1 MRRVVWSVLTGLGA
15 FFIVLAIMSWLYV
28 PGQAV
33 KFPLNEYGV
42 TTLVANNA
50 SWFSPKSVSELSDVT
65 LQITSTVKGDV
76 TAANSLGSSKYVV
89 WQSFAAVEDVTD
101 HQQVSIPAAAD
112 EFAFDRRTGALIPW
126 SGNTIDGKPVKQ
138 VSGQGFVWPLGAKKQ
153 SYQVFD
159 TTLLKPVTFKFV
171 STATTDGVATYKYV
185 AVVPPTQVGTQ
196 SLPGSLVGEKA
207 AEVTLPEFYSSTET
221 YFVDPVTGAPL
232 QVERTTKDALQD
244 ASGATKLVLLSADF
258 KSSAQSV
265 ATTIKSDNHYKNLI
279 NLATF
284 IVPVIA
290 GLIGIILLVVGLVLS
305 RMSPEDEEYEDEDEP
320 VGATA

>member
-33 KFPLNEYGV
+33 KFPLNEYSLN
-42 TTLVANNA
+42 TLVANNA

-76 TAANSLGSSKYVV
+76 TSANSLGSSKIAV
-89 WQSFAAVEDVTD
+89 WQSFAVVEDTTD

-112 EFAFDRRTGALIPW
+112 EFAFNRRTGVLVPW
-126 SGNTIDGKPVKQ
+126 SGNVVDGKHVQ

-153 SYQVFD
+153 SYPVYD
-159 TTLLKPVTFKFV
+159 TTLGKPVTFKYV
-171 STATTDGVATYKYV
+171 STATTQGIPTYKYV
-185 AVVPPTQVGTQ
+185 AVIPPTQVGTQ

-207 AEVTLPEFYSSTET
+207 PTVTLPEMFSTTET
-221 YFVDPVTGAPL
+221 YYVDPVTGAPL
-232 QVERTTKDALQD
+232 QIERNTSEVLADA
-244 ASGATKLVLLSADF
+244 AGATKLVLLKADF
-258 KSSAQSV
+258 KTSAASV
-265 ATTIKSDNHYKNLI
+265 AATIKSDNHYRNLI

-284 IVPVIA
+284 IVPIVA
-290 GLIGIILLVVGLVLS
+290 GLVGIILLVIGLVLS
-305 RMSPEDEEYEDEDEP
+305 RMSPEDEYEDEDEP
-320 VGATA
+320 VGATAQ

>member
-33 KFPLNEYGV
+33 KFPLNEYSLN
-42 TTLVANNA
+42 TLVANNA
-50 SWFSPKSVSELSDVT
+50 SWFSPKSVSELSNVT

-76 TAANSLGSSKYVV
+76 TAANTLGSSKYAV
-89 WQSFAAVEDVTD
+89 WQSFAAVEDTTD
-101 HQQVSIPAAAD
+101 HQQVSIPAAAS

-126 SGNTIDGKPVKQ
+126 SGNQIDGKPVKN

-171 STATTDGVATYKYV
+171 STATTSGVA
-185 AVVPPTQVGTQ
+185 
-196 SLPGSLVGEKA
+196 EKA
-207 AEVTLPEFYSSTET
+207 PTVTLPEMFSTTET
-221 YFVDPVTGAPL
+221 YYVDPVTGAPL
-232 QVERTTKDALQD
+232 QIERNTHEVLAD
-244 ASGATKLVLLSADF
+244 ASGATKLVLLDADF
-258 KSSAQSV
+258 KTSAASV
-265 ATTIKSDNHYKNLI
+265 AATIKSDNHYRNLI

-284 IVPVIA
+284 TVPVIA
-290 GLIGIILLVVGLVLS
+290 GLVGIILLVIGLVLS

-320 VGATA
+320 VGASA

>member
-33 KFPLNEYGV
+33 KFPLNEYSLN
-42 TTLVANNA
+42 TLVANNA
-50 SWFSPKSVSELSDVT
+50 SWFSPKSVSELSNVT

-76 TAANSLGSSKYVV
+76 TAANTLGSSKYAV
-89 WQSFAAVEDVTD
+89 WQSFAAVEDTTD
-101 HQQVSIPAAAD
+101 HQQVSIPAAAS

-126 SGNTIDGKPVKQ
+126 SGNQIDGKPVKN

-171 STATTDGVATYKYV
+171 STATTSGVATYKYV
-185 AVVPPTQVGTQ
+185 AVIPPTQVGTE
-196 SLPGSLVGEKA
+196 SLPGELVGEKA
-207 AEVTLPEFYSSTET
+207 PTVTLPEMFSTTET
-221 YFVDPVTGAPL
+221 YYVDPVTGAPL
-232 QVERTTKDALQD
+232 QIERNTHEVLAD
-244 ASGATKLVLLSADF
+244 ASGATKLVLLDADF
-258 KSSAQSV
+258 KTSAASV
-265 ATTIKSDNHYKNLI
+265 AATIKSDNHYRNLI

-284 IVPVIA
+284 TVPVIA
-290 GLIGIILLVVGLVLS
+290 GLVGIILLVIGLVLS

-320 VGATA
+320 VGASA

>member
-42 TTLVANNA
+42 TTLIAHNA

-65 LQITSTVKGDV
+65 LEITSTVKGDV
-76 TAANSLGSSKYVV
+76 TSANSLGSSKIAV
-89 WQSFAAVEDVTD
+89 WQSFAAVEDTTD

-112 EFAFDRRTGALIPW
+112 EFAFNRRTGVLIPW
-126 SGNTIDGKPVKQ
+126 SGNVVDGKHVQ
-138 VSGQGFVWPLGAKKQ
+138 VSGQGYVWPLGAKKQ
-153 SYQVFD
+153 SYQVYD
-159 TTLLKPVTFKFV
+159 TTLGKPVTFKFV
-171 STATTDGVATYKYV
+171 STATTQGIPTYKYM
-185 AVVPPTQVGTQ
+185 AVVPPTQVGTE

-207 AEVTLPEFYSSTET
+207 PTVTLPVMYSSTET

-232 QVERTTKDALQD
+232 SVSRVTKDALTD
-244 ASGATKLVLLSADF
+244 NNGATKLVLLSGDF
-258 KSSAQSV
+258 QSSPGSV
-265 ATTIKSDNHYKNLI
+265 ATTIKSDNHYRNLI

-284 IVPVIA
+284 IVPIVA
-290 GLIGIILLVVGLVLS
+290 GLVGIILLVIGLVLS
-305 RMSPEDEEYEDEDEP
+305 RMSPEDEYEDEDEP

>member
-15 FFIVLAIMSWLYV
+15 FFIVLAIMSYLYV

-33 KFPLNEYGV
+33 KFPLNEYTV
-42 TTLVANNA
+42 STLIANNA

-76 TAANSLGSSKYVV
+76 TAANSLGSSKYAV
-89 WQSFAAVEDVTD
+89 WQSFAAVEDTTD

-112 EFAFDRRTGALIPW
+112 EFAFDRRTGVLIPW
-126 SGNTIDGKPVKQ
+126 SGNVINGKHVPQ
-138 VSGQGFVWPLGAKKQ
+138 VNGQGYVWPLGAKKQ

-159 TTLLKPVTFKFV
+159 TTLQKPVTFKYV
-171 STATTDGVATYKYV
+171 DSTTLNGIPVYKYT

-196 SLPGSLVGEKA
+196 TLPGSLVGEKA
-207 AEVTLPEFYSSTET
+207 ATVTLPEMYSTTEN
-221 YFVDPVTGAPL
+221 YLVDPVTGAPIA
-232 QVERTTKDALQD
+232 VDRDTKDVLAD
-244 ASGATKLVLLSADF
+244 STGATKLVLLSADF
-258 KSSAQSV
+258 KTSAKSIV
-265 ATTIKSDNHYKNLI
+265 ASEKTDTHYRNLI

-284 IVPVIA
+284 IIPVVA
-290 GLIGIILLVVGLVLS
+290 GLVGIILLVVGLVLS
-305 RMSPEDEEYEDEDEP
+305 RMSDEDEEYEDEDEP

>member
-33 KFPLNEYGV
+33 KFPLNEYSV
-42 TTLVANNA
+42 STLVANGA
-50 SWFSPKSVSELSDVT
+50 SWFSPKSVSELSNVT
-65 LQITSTVKGDV
+65 MVITSTVKGDV
-76 TAANSLGSSKYVV
+76 TAANSLGSSKIAV
-89 WQSFAAVEDVTD
+89 WQSFAAIEDTTD

-112 EFAFDRRTGALIPW
+112 EFAFDRRTGVLVPW
-126 SGNTIDGKPVKQ
+126 SGNVISGKHVPQ
-138 VSGQGFVWPLGAKKQ
+138 VAGQGYVWPLGAKKQ

-159 TTLLKPVTFKFV
+159 ITLLKPVTFKFV
-171 STATTDGVATYKYV
+171 GTATTSGIPTYKYV
-185 AVVPPTQVGTQ
+185 AVVPPTQTGTEV
-196 SLPGSLVGEKA
+196 LPGSLVGEKA
-207 AEVTLPEFYSSTET
+207 ATVTLPQMYSTTET

-232 QVERTTKDALQD
+232 QIERVTHENLTD
-244 ASGATKLVLLSADF
+244 ASGAPKLVLLDADF
-258 KSSAQSV
+258 KTSAASV
-265 ATTIKSDNHYKNLI
+265 AATVKNDNHYRNLI

-320 VGATA
+320 VGASA